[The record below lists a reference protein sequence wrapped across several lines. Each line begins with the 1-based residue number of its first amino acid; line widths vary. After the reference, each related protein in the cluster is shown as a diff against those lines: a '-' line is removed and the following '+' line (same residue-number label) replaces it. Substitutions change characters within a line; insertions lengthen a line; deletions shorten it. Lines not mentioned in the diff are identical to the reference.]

1 VGGAGV
7 GDGGVLAGI
16 QGGIHFNMGNPAQR
30 AVDVT
35 MDAYDQYQ
43 QALLDKYYA
52 DTLRDLGMAA
62 LGGGVGGGGD
72 TVGPVGL
79 FNRVTQ
85 GGGRYQQPE
94 PVIKKKRRTRPP
106 WDPKNPRRPFPTTL
120 TASLGGEP
128 TEGLDEPLADVAA
141 VEQDGFDAGQFVSEV
156 QADVAGGV
164 PDAGV
169 RGGQT
174 DVSVAGFRPPTP
186 PAPEEDWDKKDTKKY
201 LKELQGSGVVADP
214 GPGGAKL
221 TLANRRALD
230 SLQQRP
236 PKIEKP
242 GPIYNQGPQMR
253 HVGGAPQPPWPQSP
267 KAAAPSALD
276 SQMADI
282 MGGAGAPLGGQL
294 AAQINKQGQENEFQN
309 LATAA
314 SRGQDIAQATYG
326 LQQKQAGLK
335 QSQDQFRQQKA
346 QDVMAN
352 LANRRG
358 QRRPRTSVRVQ
369 G

>member
-1 VGGAGV
+1 
-7 GDGGVLAGI
+7 
-16 QGGIHFNMGNPAQR
+16 MGNPAQR

-62 LGGGVGGGGD
+62 LGGGAGGGGD

-85 GGGRYQQPE
+85 GGGRYQQPD
-94 PVIKKKRRTRPP
+94 PVIEKEPRTRPP
-106 WDPKNPRRPFPTTL
+106 KQPKNPRRSTM
-120 TASLGGEP
+120 TAALGGEP

-141 VEQDGFDAGQFVSEV
+141 VEQDGFDAGQFVNEV

-164 PDAGV
+164 SDAGV
-169 RGGQT
+169 QDG
-174 DVSVAGFRPPTP
+174 VAGFRPPTP
-186 PAPEEDWDKKDTKKY
+186 PAPEDDWDKKDTKKY
-201 LKELQGSGVVADP
+201 LKEVQGSGPIVDP
-214 GPGGAKL
+214 GLQPGKL

-242 GPIYNQGPQMR
+242 GPVYHRKTAKHMS
-253 HVGGAPQPPWPQSP
+253 PWPQSP

-326 LQQKQAGLK
+326 LQQSQAGLK

-369 G
+369 A